1 MLVFQAIALAAIAA
15 LPVGTTAIGVSGGA
29 SIVDAVSPNL
39 TSTIPGTSR
48 PLKAPLQGVST
59 LLNYFNPVT
68 TIGDGDDD
76 EDNHWGDSIREDP
89 KDLHRIYFQ
98 NVDGLRNDC
107 DTKALS
113 VSTMAQLKVG
123 TFCWAD
129 PCLDFSQMSVRRSL
143 QTPINQHFT
152 SARCA
157 FSSCDIPETRLSGK
171 TGYQPGGTF
180 MASTGRWATRSMG
193 KPLVD
198 PSGMGRWSGLC
209 NLGKGGK
216 RLAILT
222 AYRSPRGGPS
232 GGFGFYDQQFA
243 KLLAKGVEKPNIRRQ
258 FINDMVIFVNKLQ
271 LEGYEI
277 RIRNTAFS

>member
-1 MLVFQAIALAAIAA
+1 MLVFPAIALAAIAA
-15 LPVGTTAIGVSGGA
+15 LPLGTTAIGVSGGA
-29 SIVDAVSPNL
+29 SIVDAVSHNL
-39 TSTIPGTSR
+39 TSTIPGASR
-48 PLKAPLQGVST
+48 PLRAPLQGVST

-68 TIGDGDDD
+68 TIGDGDED

-107 DTKALS
+107 DKKALS

-180 MASTGRWATRSMG
+180 MASTGRWATRSME

-198 PSGMGRWSGLC
+198 PPFRHGPLVRIMLPWEKRQASRYPYCVSESQRRSVWRFWILRPAICEASCQGSGETQHS
-209 NLGKGGK
+209 
-216 RLAILT
+216 T
-222 AYRSPRGGPS
+222 AVH
-232 GGFGFYDQQFA
+232 Q
-243 KLLAKGVEKPNIRRQ
+243 
-258 FINDMVIFVNKLQ
+258 
-271 LEGYEI
+271 
-277 RIRNTAFS
+277 